1 MDNGNQ
7 DRLADWQDLALSHAG
22 EKLRAPLRDALLLD
36 RRLSRIVLTASE
48 PALGQLKLAWWREEL
63 EKVSGGQ
70 KNNPPDPLLAALGR
84 SWGEGVEPLDR
95 LIDGWE
101 TQLSGDEASSGDPG
115 ALASGRGEVFS
126 RLAWLAG
133 HAKAG
138 ISAKMHGA
146 AWAYA
151 DLAQMADGQGRRA
164 LEQGLE
170 AASSLPSLPRDLR
183 ALAVVGGL
191 SRRALQR
198 GGKPLFGDRF
208 SPFAALRLGILGS

>member
-1 MDNGNQ
+1 MDNGKQ
-7 DRLADWQDLALSHAG
+7 DRLAEWQDLALSHAD

-63 EKVSGGQ
+63 RKVSGGQ
-70 KNNPPDPLLAALGR
+70 QNNPPDPLLAALGK
-84 SWGEGVEPLDR
+84 SWGGDGDALYL

-101 TQLSGDEASSGDPG
+101 AQLPGDEGAPGDPG
-115 ALASGRGEVFS
+115 ALASGRGELFS
-126 RLAWLAG
+126 KLASLAG
-133 HAKAG
+133 HAKARM
-138 ISAKMHGA
+138 SAKMHGA

-151 DLAQMADGQGRRA
+151 DLAQMPDGQGRRA
-164 LEQGLE
+164 LDQGLE
-170 AASSLPSLPRDLR
+170 TASSLPSLPRDLR

-208 SPFAALRLGILGS
+208 SPFAALRLGIIGS

>member
-22 EKLRAPLRDALLLD
+22 DKWHAPLRDALLFD
-36 RRLSRIVLTASE
+36 CRLSRIVLTASE

-63 EKVSGGQ
+63 GKVPSGGRYSA
-70 KNNPPDPLLAALGR
+70 PDPLLSALAR
-84 SWGEGVEPLDR
+84 SWNEGTNALHL

-101 TQLSGDEASSGDPG
+101 AQLPGDEGASGDPG
-115 ALASGRGEVFS
+115 ALASGRGELFS
-126 RLAWLAG
+126 KLAAFAG
-133 HAKAG
+133 HNKAG
-138 ISAKMHGA
+138 SFAAIHGE

-151 DLAQMADGQGRRA
+151 ELSQVAGVEGRRA
-164 LEQGLE
+164 LEEGVK
-170 AASSLPSLPRDLR
+170 AISSLPSLPRDLR
-183 ALAVVGGL
+183 ALAVIGGL
-191 SRRALQR
+191 SRRALMR